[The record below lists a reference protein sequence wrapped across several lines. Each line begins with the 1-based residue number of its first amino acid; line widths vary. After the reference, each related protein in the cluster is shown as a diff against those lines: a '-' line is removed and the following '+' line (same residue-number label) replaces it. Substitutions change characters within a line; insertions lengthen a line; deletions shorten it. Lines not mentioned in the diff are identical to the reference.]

1 MTNKEKFKR
10 AFSAL
15 HTSENFALNLESK
28 PVKRKIRLPKPA
40 VAAITAAAIC
50 SSGAICY
57 TADVGGIQRTVQ
69 VWLHGDQT
77 TATITVGDGD
87 DQITHYSI
95 QDSSGNE
102 VQGGGGVAF
111 NEDGSE
117 RPLTTAE
124 MQDYLNMP
132 TTDTIGHHLYLFYKD
147 QKIDLTDRFDKDGLC
162 YITLI
167 DGKKKIYVTVA
178 ESGGMVSR
186 EDRYAEKSELPKEW
200 FK

>member
-1 MTNKEKFKR
+1 MTNKDKFKR

-15 HTSENFALNLESK
+15 HTSDSFTLEQEDTTMTK
-28 PVKRKIRLPKPA
+28 KIRFHKTA
-40 VAAITAAAIC
+40 VAACTALAIFAGTATCYAAD
-50 SSGAICY
+50 A
-57 TADVGGIQRTVQ
+57 GGIQRTVQ

-147 QKIDLTDRFDKDGLC
+147 QKIDLTGRFDKDGLC